1 MYQGGDVR
9 YRGMEKSMK
18 RYKIHMVVNK
28 VRDEESRGVWKT
40 SKKEKKTELY
50 RTSAYML

>member
-1 MYQGGDVR
+1 MKYHSKW
-9 YRGMEKSMK
+9 KSMK
-18 RYKIHMVVNK
+18 RYTIHMVVNK